1 EQAVEVAVDQRANPA
16 AVGAH
21 VQLHQAVRV
30 VLAPTVVHGR
40 RAAGLTP
47 DDGVEPWPVGLRPAG
62 VERCL
67 TELGAAVG
75 GGGVGRRA
83 VAEQQG
89 ESGEGFH
96 R

>member
-1 EQAVEVAVDQRANPA
+1 DQRANPA